1 MFTYHPSDFYSLI
14 FMLFILIN
22 AENTK
27 TAYTSIIKSYIY
39 LLSIDMSTYL
49 SVYNTCTHI

>member
-27 TAYTSIIKSYIY
+27 TAYTSIIQSYIY